1 MHSGPRELNL
11 KTRKEFSSDGGAGT
25 ERSDAEGVE
34 GPPWS
39 HPGCGYVPPTDRAG
53 WVQGAGPGCGYVPS
67 QMGLAGY
74 KEQDPWVWQD
84 KSSEMQGK
92 RGERKREGE
101 TEQKLTPLS
110 PPRSRPS
117 EFKPIK
123 S

>member
-1 MHSGPRELNL
+1 MVELEQRGAMRRDWRGRRGAIQGVGMCRPQTGL
-11 KTRKEFSSDGGAGT
+11 AGYKEQN
-25 ERSDAEGVE
+25 RGV
-34 GPPWS
+34 GMCRPQ
-39 HPGCGYVPPTDRAG
+39 T
-53 WVQGAGPGCGYVPS
+53 
-67 QMGLAGY
+67 GLAGY